1 MNKLFLCVFSSFFF
15 IFCNLVSE
23 EIISDNDYYN
33 KGIALYKDAS
43 FDKAFIVFYN
53 LAEKGDRDSQ
63 FNISNMYE
71 SGVGTTQNFSEAL
84 KWTWLCALAGEKKC
98 FKKIDKLIFSIDK
111 KSLEKIE
118 KQIEDFLERMM
129 YKKKDLKYALMLGFW
144 FEKYSPEQNLEKS
157 YLWYSVS
164 VTGGLY
170 RAMKKRNQVGDLIEP
185 ETLIDLQNKASKI
198 YSDVKFFGQ
207 AKGDLK

>member
-1 MNKLFLCVFSSFFF
+1 MLHN
-15 IFCNLVSE
+15 IFSE
-23 EIISDNDYYN
+23 EILSDNDYYN
-33 KGIALYKDAS
+33 KGVKLYKDAS
-43 FDKAFIVFYN
+43 FDKAFIIFYN

-71 SGVGTTQNFSEAL
+71 GGVGTTQNFPEAL

-98 FKKIDKLIFSIDK
+98 FKKIDKLVVSIDE
-111 KSLEKIE
+111 KSLVNVG
-118 KQIEDFLERMM
+118 KQIENFLEKMI
-129 YKKKDLKYALMLGFW
+129 YKKSDLKYALMLGFW
-144 FEKYSPEQNLEKS
+144 FEKYAPEQDLEKS

-170 RAMKKRNQVGDLIEP
+170 RAMKKRNQVGNLIEP

-198 YSDVKFFGQ
+198 YSEVKFFGQ
-207 AKGDLK
+207 SKGDLK